1 MHNLN
6 RQITMMKQ
14 LLKRMALG
22 VTLCLCAGSTVWAQS
37 YTPTPENLQA
47 RKEFQDIKIGIFLHW
62 GIYSMT
68 AQGEWYMINRNI
80 HRDEYAKLAS
90 GFYPSEFDAAEC
102 VSQIEASGAK

>member
-22 VTLCLCAGSTVWAQS
+22 MTLCLCAGSTAWAQS

-47 RKEFQDIKIGIFLHW
+47 RKEFQDSLH
-62 GIYSMT
+62 
-68 AQGEWYMINRNI
+68 
-80 HRDEYAKLAS
+80 
-90 GFYPSEFDAAEC
+90 
-102 VSQIEASGAK
+102 